1 MITKSR
7 QKMLY
12 VQKTISSNANS
23 TGHQNKSKQNHIL
36 TYFEL
41 SIKFCES
48 EEKHLSCWFD

>member
-1 MITKSR
+1 MYK
-7 QKMLY
+7 
-12 VQKTISSNANS
+12 KTIISNANS

-41 SIKFCES
+41 SMKFCES